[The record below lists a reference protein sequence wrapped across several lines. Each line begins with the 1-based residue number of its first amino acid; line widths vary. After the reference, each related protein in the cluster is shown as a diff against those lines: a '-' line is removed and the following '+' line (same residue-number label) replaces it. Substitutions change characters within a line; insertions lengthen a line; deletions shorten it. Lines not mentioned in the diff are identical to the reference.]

1 MEETQDLQQT
11 SHNNKLS
18 AGEISQNNSVEQELI
33 SVSASEADLK
43 IIGEM
48 MGVGLMYGHKKS
60 KTNPKFKKYI
70 FTVRNGI
77 EIIDLAQTLSALES
91 AVEFLKNKISN
102 KGLVLVVAS
111 QSAAKEAVKNLS
123 EKFDFAYI
131 NDRWIGG
138 LLTNFRV
145 LSQRIE
151 YFKKTQSDFEKGA
164 FEKYTKK
171 ERLMINRN
179 IQRMEK
185 MFSGLKNLIKLPD
198 AILIIDPS
206 LKGHVAAVREAKRT
220 GIPLV
225 AILDSDDNPD
235 LIDYPI
241 PANDHAKTSIDWIV
255 NRIADRLR
263 SVDYSEIEEK
273 L

>member
-1 MEETQDLQQT
+1 METQDLQSFGAT
-11 SHNNKLS
+11 HDCPES
-18 AGEISQNNSVEQELI
+18 AEGQQESVA
-33 SVSASEADLK
+33 VPASEEDLK

-48 MGVGLMYGHKKS
+48 MTVGLMYGHKKS
-60 KTNPKFKKYI
+60 KTNPKFKRYI
-70 FTVRNGI
+70 FTTRNGV
-77 EIIDLAQTLSALES
+77 EIIDLAQTLSALEL
-91 AVEFLKNKISN
+91 AVEFLKNQINN

-111 QSAAKEAVKNLS
+111 QSAAKGAVENLS
-123 EKFDFAYI
+123 RKFNFAHI

-138 LLTNFRV
+138 LLTNFKV

-151 YFKKTQSDFEKGA
+151 YFKKVQSGLEKGE

-171 ERLMINRN
+171 ERLMISRN

-185 MFSGLKNLIKLPD
+185 MFSGLKNLTKLPD

-206 LKGHVAAVREAKRT
+206 LKGHVAAVREAKRM

-241 PANDHAKTSIDWIV
+241 PANDHAKMSIDWIV
-255 NRIADRLR
+255 NQIDQRLTTNNQQQ
-263 SVDYSEIEEK
+263 
-273 L
+273 

>member
-1 MEETQDLQQT
+1 METQDLQQ
-11 SHNNKLS
+11 
-18 AGEISQNNSVEQELI
+18 ESV
-33 SVSASEADLK
+33 SDSASEEDLK

-48 MGVGLMYGHKKS
+48 MAVGLMYGHKKS
-60 KTNPKFKKYI
+60 KTNPKFKRYI
-70 FTVRNGI
+70 FTIRNGI
-77 EIIDLAQTLSALES
+77 EIIDLAQTSSALEL
-91 AVEFLKNKISN
+91 AVEFLKNQINN

-111 QSAAKEAVKNLS
+111 QSAAKEAVENLA
-123 EKFDFAYI
+123 EKFNFAHI

-138 LLTNFRV
+138 LLTNFKV

-151 YFKKTQSDFEKGA
+151 YYKKVQSGLEKGE

-171 ERLMINRN
+171 ERLMISRN

-198 AILIIDPS
+198 AILIIDLS
-206 LKGHVAAVREAKRT
+206 LKGHMAAVREAKRM

-225 AILDSDDNPD
+225 AIIDSDDNPD

-241 PANDHAKTSIDWIV
+241 PANDHAKMSIDWIV
-255 NRIADRLR
+255 NKM
-263 SVDYSEIEEK
+263 VEK
-273 L
+273 LSDAHA

>member
-1 MEETQDLQQT
+1 MMETQDLQQE
-11 SHNNKLS
+11 S
-18 AGEISQNNSVEQELI
+18 IVI
-33 SVSASEADLK
+33 PASEEDLK

-48 MGVGLMYGHKKS
+48 MKVGLMYGHKKS
-60 KTNPKFKKYI
+60 KTNPKFKRYI
-70 FTVRNGI
+70 FTIRNGV
-77 EIIDLAQTLSALES
+77 EIIDLVQTLSALES
-91 AVEFLKNKISN
+91 AIEFLKNQINN
-102 KGLVLVVAS
+102 KGLILVVAS
-111 QSAAKEAVKNLS
+111 QPAAREAVENLA
-123 EKFDFAYI
+123 EKFNFVHI

-138 LLTNFRV
+138 LLTNFKV

-151 YFKKTQSDFEKGA
+151 YFKKVQSGLEKGE

-171 ERLMINRN
+171 ERLMISRN

-198 AILIIDPS
+198 AILMIDPS
-206 LKGHVAAVREAKRT
+206 LKGHVAAVREAKRM

-241 PANDHAKTSIDWIV
+241 PANDHAKMSIDWIV
-255 NRIADRLR
+255 NRIADRLQ
-263 SVDYSEIEEK
+263 SADYDKIEEK